1 MSGNAF
7 VFVIETVCKG
17 NSMWWLCNDAKPER
31 TPTATALPPKA
42 APISVS
48 TSTGALASAPA
59 PAPTTQQKPAAADKR
74 DPLIDTLTP
83 QQNKANRILAQVQC
97 GHQNEIERL
106 TGDVVSLERSL
117 RDYAGRLR
125 ASQTHLEVTE
135 SMLLTAQQRA
145 ERLES
150 ERTETDQEIDRLRAE
165 LRLQQESNSEL
176 QNRMTEQAESE
187 DDHWMKL
194 QHSVAELTTAL
205 EQQDAEY
212 NDQTRRDRELAIKRR
227 DRDNAALKHSKQI
240 SELWQRSAFRFRG
253 EAERFRSKLH
263 GCEQELHASAQCIVG
278 LESEAVWKER
288 QIETLSRRQQEIQHA
303 ESIANQRAEYWQTET
318 QRSQTARRALSEQAS
333 RQQSVAES
341 TIQELT
347 NELQQTKQR
356 DSMQQLRIDRL
367 RSNQSQQEQLRR
379 QTQRSA
385 IITRRCREKEL
396 SRLQFSNRISAN
408 TIESFKRRSRSQEDE
423 IVLLKDAVT
432 VAQTQQASAWNVAQQ
447 AVSRLQ
453 TQERLL
459 DRVTTTRERL
469 VQMQSHQFQTLQQ
482 RIDCLIG
489 QIDDA
494 QMSFGIETESLQRLI
509 SERDGLIDQLVTEQ
523 DVLARNNDLLE
534 STHQQLVHESAK
546 ARAQLSSGRA
556 KGVVLID
563 EYERRLQRATRTIDA
578 LRRRID
584 PGSSSRAA

>member
-1 MSGNAF
+1 
-7 VFVIETVCKG
+7 
-17 NSMWWLCNDAKPER
+17 MWWLCNDAKPER

-150 ERTETDQEIDRLRAE
+150 ERTEKDQEIDRLRAE

-288 QIETLSRRQQEIQHA
+288 QIETLSRRQQETQHA

-408 TIESFKRRSRSQEDE
+408 TIESFKRQSRSQQDE

>member
-1 MSGNAF
+1 MSENAF

-42 APISVS
+42 APVS
-48 TSTGALASAPA
+48 PSTCALASAPA
-59 PAPTTQQKPAAADKR
+59 ATTQQKPAATTKR

-125 ASQTHLEVTE
+125 ASQTQLEVSE
-135 SMLLTAQQRA
+135 SMLLAAQQRV

-150 ERTETDQEIDRLRAE
+150 ERTEKNLEIDRLRAE

-194 QHSVAELTTAL
+194 QHIVAELTTAL
-205 EQQDAEY
+205 EQQDAEHK
-212 NDQTRRDRELAIKRR
+212 DQTRRDREVAIKRR
-227 DRDNAALKHSKQI
+227 DRDNAALKQSKQI

-288 QIETLSRRQQEIQHA
+288 QIESLSRRQQEIQHA
-303 ESIANQRAEYWQTET
+303 ELIANQRAEYWQSET
-318 QRSQTARRALSEQAS
+318 QHSQTARRALSEQAS

-367 RSNQSQQEQLRR
+367 RSNQSQQEQLRK

-408 TIESFKRRSRSQEDE
+408 TIESFKRRSRSQQDE

-432 VAQTQQASAWNVAQQ
+432 AAQTQQASAWTIAQQ
-447 AVSRLQ
+447 AVTRLQ

-459 DRVTTTRERL
+459 DRVTKTRERL

-489 QIDDA
+489 QIDNA

-534 STHQQLVHESAK
+534 STHQQLLHESAK
-546 ARAQLSSGRA
+546 ARAQLASGRA

>member
-1 MSGNAF
+1 MSENAF

-42 APISVS
+42 APVS
-48 TSTGALASAPA
+48 PSTCALASAPA
-59 PAPTTQQKPAAADKR
+59 ATTQQKPAATTKR

-125 ASQTHLEVTE
+125 ASQTQLEVSE
-135 SMLLTAQQRA
+135 SMLLTAQQRV

-150 ERTETDQEIDRLRAE
+150 ERTEKNLEIDRLRAE

-194 QHSVAELTTAL
+194 QHIVAELTTAL
-205 EQQDAEY
+205 EQQDAEHK
-212 NDQTRRDRELAIKRR
+212 DQTRRDREVAIKRR
-227 DRDNAALKHSKQI
+227 DRDNAALKQSKQI

-288 QIETLSRRQQEIQHA
+288 QIESLSRRQQEIQHA
-303 ESIANQRAEYWQTET
+303 ELIANQRAEYWQSET
-318 QRSQTARRALSEQAS
+318 QHSQTARRALSEQAS

-367 RSNQSQQEQLRR
+367 RSNQSQQEQLRK

-408 TIESFKRRSRSQEDE
+408 TIESFKRRSRSQQDE

-432 VAQTQQASAWNVAQQ
+432 AAQTQQASAWTIAQQ
-447 AVSRLQ
+447 AVTRLQ

-459 DRVTTTRERL
+459 DRVTKTRERL

-489 QIDDA
+489 QIDNA

-534 STHQQLVHESAK
+534 STHQQLLHESAK
-546 ARAQLSSGRA
+546 ARAQLASGRA

>member
-1 MSGNAF
+1 
-7 VFVIETVCKG
+7 
-17 NSMWWLCNDAKPER
+17 MWWLCNDAKPER

-42 APISVS
+42 APVS
-48 TSTGALASAPA
+48 PSTCSLASAPA
-59 PAPTTQQKPAAADKR
+59 ATTQQKPAATAKR
-74 DPLIDTLTP
+74 DPLVDTLTP
-83 QQNKANRILAQVQC
+83 QQNEANRILAQVQC

-125 ASQTHLEVTE
+125 ASQTHLEVSE
-135 SMLLTAQQRA
+135 SMLLTAQQRV

-150 ERTETDQEIDRLRAE
+150 ERTEKNQEIDRLRAE

-212 NDQTRRDRELAIKRR
+212 NDQTRRDRKVAIKRR
-227 DRDNAALKHSKQI
+227 DRDNAALKQSKQI
-240 SELWQRSAFRFRG
+240 SQLWQRSAFRFRG

-263 GCEQELHASAQCIVG
+263 GCEQELLASAQCIVG

-303 ESIANQRAEYWQTET
+303 ELIANQRAEYWQSET
-318 QRSQTARRALSEQAS
+318 QRGQTARRALSEQAS

-347 NELQQTKQR
+347 NELQKTKQR

-408 TIESFKRRSRSQEDE
+408 TIESFKRRSRSQQDE

-432 VAQTQQASAWNVAQQ
+432 VAQTQQASAWTVAQQ
-447 AVSRLQ
+447 AVTRLQ

-489 QIDDA
+489 QIDNA

-523 DVLARNNDLLE
+523 DLLARNNDLLE
-534 STHQQLVHESAK
+534 STHQQLLHESAK
-546 ARAQLSSGRA
+546 ARAQLASGRA